1 MIEFAKTV
9 ISREEIDF
17 SFEERQ
23 GYFVYHP
30 LRKSLSDH
38 IPDGCVLHLLN
49 GQPVSNIGLHLS
61 DIYDYMSWP
70 DHYPLSLVVGSEQG
84 LQDLKDKKRLTKP
97 VPYDFFGEIPTLTQ
111 EDIKHYT
118 SLAHSWV
125 KGLLDATTDEGFEYV
140 CTKSNVDIYQGIKPG
155 SQVHLIRG
163 STRVKASKEESIAL
177 MIAPTT
183 ESFRHLFKMI
193 DVNFKDGLVLHKFPT
208 ICKADGDHLPFYS
221 IKWAIMGTPVPSP
234 IWDRDV
240 CWLEYADIIHDN
252 EGKEIGFGV
261 GSSITRPECPNLEHH
276 KLVRAEIACTG
287 YVFKK
292 CDGDPGYMDVTY
304 IIQADPKGLIPKWA
318 VNKFAWQQALN
329 VVRIKMLIEGTLKA
343 KEKMDHQERNNAEVV
358 GFVVPKRQIHKVQI
372 QVTVPNSMI
381 LFGFCSEHH
390 DIGFFISGLLTE
402 QDWSKTKRFD
412 SHVYP
417 VNGQVC

>member
-84 LQDLKDKKRLTKP
+84 LQDLKGKKQLT
-97 VPYDFFGEIPTLTQ
+97 
-111 EDIKHYT
+111 
-118 SLAHSWV
+118 
-125 KGLLDATTDEGFEYV
+125 GFEYV

-183 ESFRHLFKMI
+183 ESFRHLFRMI

-208 ICKADGDHLPFYS
+208 SCKADGDHLPFYS

-292 CDGDPGYMDVTY
+292 CDDDPGYMDVTY

-343 KEKMDHQERNNAEVV
+343 KEKMDHQERNN
-358 GFVVPKRQIHKVQI
+358 G
-372 QVTVPNSMI
+372 
-381 LFGFCSEHH
+381 
-390 DIGFFISGLLTE
+390 
-402 QDWSKTKRFD
+402 W
-412 SHVYP
+412 
-417 VNGQVC
+417 